1 MQLLDVGIIEPVD
14 ASPWVSNLVV
24 AQKKSGAL
32 RVCVDLRA
40 VNKAVIPDRFPLP
53 TSEELT
59 AQFHG
64 STVFSKLD
72 LRQGYLQVPLHPNS
86 RNLTAFVTHAGA
98 FRYTHMPFGL
108 SSAPSCFQKIMVSVL
123 AGIPGVALYLD
134 DVVIHG
140 PTTESHDE
148 RLSRVF
154 AALAKHK
161 LTLNSEKCVLSAPT
175 IKYVGFRLSADGIT
189 PLQSNVDAIQAIP
202 EPSSAVQVASFLGM
216 TGYYLKFIPH
226 YSATTAPLRRL
237 LRKDEPW
244 VWCGHRHALMLCVRS
259 RCSSPQPQ
267 CWLTSVYPAP
277 PG

>member
-1 MQLLDVGIIEPVD
+1 MGCLTAFAHQPLLNPVIKPVIQPLRRIPLALRDGVSAELMQLLDVGIIEPVD

-40 VNKAVIPDRFPLP
+40 VNKAVISDRFPLP

-189 PLQSNVDAIQAIP
+189 SLQSNVDAIQAILNP
-202 EPSSAVQVASFLGM
+202 AQ
-216 TGYYLKFIPH
+216 
-226 YSATTAPLRRL
+226 
-237 LRKDEPW
+237 
-244 VWCGHRHALMLCVRS
+244 LCRS
-259 RCSSPQPQ
+259 
-267 CWLTSVYPAP
+267 P
-277 PG
+277 PFWA